1 MKKNILTIAIIT
13 IIVLGF
19 VAIYDY
25 TFVLSVLG
33 ICAIIGL
40 IALTIAE
47 IKYGYENLK
56 PKKKNKKSV

>member
-1 MKKNILTIAIIT
+1 MKKNITTIAIIT
-13 IIVLGF
+13 VIVLGF
-19 VAIYDY
+19 VALYDY
-25 TFVLSVLG
+25 KLVLSILG

-40 IALTIAE
+40 IALTVAE

>member
-13 IIVLGF
+13 VIVLGF

-25 TFVLSVLG
+25 EFVLSILG
-33 ICAIIGL
+33 ICAIVGL
-40 IALTIAE
+40 IALTVAE

>member
-40 IALTIAE
+40 IALTVAE
-47 IKYGYENLK
+47 IKYAYENLK
-56 PKKKNKKSV
+56 PKKNKKSV